1 VKLPDI
7 MKAKKKP
14 LDVIELA
21 SLGVSAEPGLKP
33 VLTEAP
39 KPRSKGI
46 MVKDVAELVDA
57 LKKKG
62 LV

>member
-1 VKLPDI
+1 VT
-7 MKAKKKP
+7 
-14 LDVIELA
+14 
-21 SLGVSAEPGLKP
+21 
-33 VLTEAP
+33 TEAP
-39 KPRSKGI
+39 KARSKGV